1 MRNKLI
7 RKTGLEKV
15 LFTAVFIFFFIHS
28 FLLIYPFVWGIVSS
42 LKSTSEYYDVMFG
55 LPSRL
60 RFENY
65 ARAVKEITDG
75 GLSFLNMAWN
85 SLWFA
90 AGSALIN
97 VEFISAYAFVLNK
110 YKFKGRNFLYNLC
123 ILVMTVPLFG
133 GTFVSTY
140 RLIYGLGIA
149 NSYLILLT
157 ATGVYGMNL
166 ILMHTFYSN
175 ISRSYMEA
183 AQIDGA
189 NFYQVYFKTMRPQA
203 KPMIMTLALMVFISK
218 WNDYMSP
225 LLYLPNMPTLATGLF
240 RYQAIVERSGN
251 YPVLFAGLMLCTL
264 PILVLFAI
272 FNEKLMGNIS
282 IGGLKG

>member
-1 MRNKLI
+1 MRSKLN
-7 RKTGLEKV
+7 RKTGLEAV
-15 LFTAVFIFFFIHS
+15 LFTIVFIIFFVYAFM
-28 FLLIYPFVWGIVSS
+28 LIYPFVWGIVSS
-42 LKSTSEYYDVMFG
+42 LKSANEYYDVMFG
-55 LPSRL
+55 LPSDW
-60 RFENY
+60 RFDNY
-65 ARAVKEITDG
+65 ARAIKEITDG
-75 GLSFLNMAWN
+75 GLSFPNMAWN

-90 AGSALIN
+90 AGSAIIN
-97 VEFISAYAFVLNK
+97 VEFISAYAYVLNK

-133 GTFVSTY
+133 GTFVSNY

-189 NFYQVYFKTMRPQA
+189 NFAQIYFKAMHPQA
-203 KPMIMTLALMVFISK
+203 RPMIITLALMIFIRK
-218 WNDYMSP
+218 WNDYLDP
-225 LLYLPNMPTLATGLF
+225 LLFLPNMPTLATGLF
-240 RYQAIVERSGN
+240 RYQSIVERSGN
-251 YPVLFAGLMLCTL
+251 YPVLFAGLMICTL
-264 PILVLFAI
+264 PILILFAI